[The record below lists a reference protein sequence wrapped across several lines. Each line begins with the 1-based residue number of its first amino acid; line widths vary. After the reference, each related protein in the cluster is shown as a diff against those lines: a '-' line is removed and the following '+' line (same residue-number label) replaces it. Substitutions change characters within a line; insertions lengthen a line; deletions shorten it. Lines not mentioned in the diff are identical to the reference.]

1 MCDPRAWLF
10 RGGHEAQFKRLVH
23 AAFQGEADLPF
34 RDTRMETF
42 IVSSPLYVQEL
53 GVRPRFL
60 CYHEG
65 SFHSQD
71 CQKSLAVF
79 G

>member
-1 MCDPRAWLF
+1 VI
-10 RGGHEAQFKRLVH
+10 LVH
-23 AAFQGEADLPF
+23 GYFEGATRHCLSARFALRFKGKPDLPF

-42 IVSSPLYVQEL
+42 IVSSSLYVQEL

-60 CYHEG
+60 CCHEG
-65 SFHSQD
+65 SFRSQD
-71 CQKSLAVF
+71 CQEPLVVF